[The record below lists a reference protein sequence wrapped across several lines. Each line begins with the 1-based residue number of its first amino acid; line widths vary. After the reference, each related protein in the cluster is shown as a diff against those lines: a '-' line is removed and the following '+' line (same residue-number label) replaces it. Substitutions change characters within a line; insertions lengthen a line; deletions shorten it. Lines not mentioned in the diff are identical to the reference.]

1 MQILLMW
8 LGTITLSYTFD
19 IIFIVNLMKEI
30 AEAGYYIDE
39 SKLAKIN
46 ENFQRILGE
55 KSDIADKLKRFIP
68 FMNIYNS
75 FYLVIYK
82 EQILSQIDALNI
94 VKEMTEEEKRQ
105 YQEKPTFLTLLKI
118 TYKIE
123 NEKTSSCEY
132 KDTNETDKI
141 NNDEREEKKIEQP
154 LQETA
159 KQKNRIDVL
168 NEIALKIINDEIDI
182 SELENLTYKEKEYIL
197 KKAIYIGMQERKSKK
212 KELRIRN
219 KKYKIK
225 KKK

>member
-39 SKLAKIN
+39 SKLARIN

-55 KSDIADKLKRFIP
+55 KSDTADKLKRFIP

-94 VKEMTEEEKRQ
+94 VKEMTEEEKKQ

-118 TYKIE
+118 TYKME

-132 KDTNETDKI
+132 KDDNETDKI
-141 NNDEREEKKIEQP
+141 NNDER
-154 LQETA
+154 
-159 KQKNRIDVL
+159 
-168 NEIALKIINDEIDI
+168 
-182 SELENLTYKEKEYIL
+182 
-197 KKAIYIGMQERKSKK
+197 
-212 KELRIRN
+212 
-219 KKYKIK
+219 
-225 KKK
+225 